1 MALIEKVKKAPEQIV
16 MQGGKVAIG
25 GVVGETLIDGFTP
38 PGLIGILVKGV
49 IGGYAGTKID
59 KMFGLGILGSA
70 GKDVIGMLG
79 GVPSSGN
86 VGTGASRWL

>member
-1 MALIEKVKKAPEQIV
+1 MALIKKITKAPEQIV

-49 IGGYAGTKID
+49 IGGYVGSKVD
-59 KMFGLGILGSA
+59 KMVGLGVLGSA
-70 GKDVIGMLG
+70 GKDVIGLLG
-79 GVPSSGN
+79 GGSVGGAVSG
-86 VGTGASRWL
+86 ASSRWL